1 MKIIYKT
8 NAIERNMESKFTLKY
23 ERKREDIKK
32 LLLELKQGTKLKS
45 IFHLETVTTSISNLL
60 SNEGFIDDSKNLT
73 AIGEKF
79 IKKPYMSE
87 EETGIYS
94 LNEVSFDLDKE
105 KLQLAYAFERTLS
118 NIKANQVPINI
129 NNLIKSNEFT
139 IGNQEDLNLV
149 DLNFVDQEKK
159 GYVVKEQQVPI
170 IFDLS
175 DSSYQVNQGRSLKM
189 GSTLKSKALNHAK
202 RILESNPYGRFD
214 LDTYKLY
221 VKSLKEF
228 SDKEI
233 VQGRLYN
240 YGMSGLEIADL
251 RFAIE
256 DIETAITYAYK
267 YMYHMLK
274 GQMIYSFKEMDEIF
288 QNELLSSDIFT
299 EEVKVIKDILNF
311 KYSMNGFKSNLST
324 NEFDNLSY
332 KLRILDEFLD
342 VKVVD
347 NEFTNAEDYDE
358 IVDKFKSLYPGS
370 EVKHLYM
377 VMGYPF
383 AKNSKT
389 RTYVMAET
397 FLQEYSNITIV
408 SKGINYGRDAD
419 LEKSIIDLGVQVK
432 DVRRIGEHFHDR
444 YVIFELNNNTYEA
457 FLVTCELGQY
467 FNIKTHEAT
476 GSIIKINISD
486 LKKDNTNLISM
497 IKE

>member
-1 MKIIYKT
+1 
-8 NAIERNMESKFTLKY
+8 
-23 ERKREDIKK
+23 
-32 LLLELKQGTKLKS
+32 
-45 IFHLETVTTSISNLL
+45 
-60 SNEGFIDDSKNLT
+60 
-73 AIGEKF
+73 
-79 IKKPYMSE
+79 MSE

-94 LNEVSFDLDKE
+94 LKEVSFDLDRE

-299 EEVKVIKDILNF
+299 EEVKEK
-311 KYSMNGFKSNLST
+311 
-324 NEFDNLSY
+324 
-332 KLRILDEFLD
+332 RIF
-342 VKVVD
+342 
-347 NEFTNAEDYDE
+347 
-358 IVDKFKSLYPGS
+358 
-370 EVKHLYM
+370 
-377 VMGYPF
+377 
-383 AKNSKT
+383 
-389 RTYVMAET
+389 
-397 FLQEYSNITIV
+397 
-408 SKGINYGRDAD
+408 
-419 LEKSIIDLGVQVK
+419 
-432 DVRRIGEHFHDR
+432 
-444 YVIFELNNNTYEA
+444 
-457 FLVTCELGQY
+457 
-467 FNIKTHEAT
+467 
-476 GSIIKINISD
+476 
-486 LKKDNTNLISM
+486 
-497 IKE
+497 

>member
-1 MKIIYKT
+1 
-8 NAIERNMESKFTLKY
+8 
-23 ERKREDIKK
+23 
-32 LLLELKQGTKLKS
+32 
-45 IFHLETVTTSISNLL
+45 
-60 SNEGFIDDSKNLT
+60 
-73 AIGEKF
+73 
-79 IKKPYMSE
+79 
-87 EETGIYS
+87 
-94 LNEVSFDLDKE
+94 
-105 KLQLAYAFERTLS
+105 
-118 NIKANQVPINI
+118 
-129 NNLIKSNEFT
+129 
-139 IGNQEDLNLV
+139 
-149 DLNFVDQEKK
+149 
-159 GYVVKEQQVPI
+159 
-170 IFDLS
+170 
-175 DSSYQVNQGRSLKM
+175 
-189 GSTLKSKALNHAK
+189 
-202 RILESNPYGRFD
+202 
-214 LDTYKLY
+214 
-221 VKSLKEF
+221 
-228 SDKEI
+228 
-233 VQGRLYN
+233 
-240 YGMSGLEIADL
+240 
-251 RFAIE
+251 
-256 DIETAITYAYK
+256 
-267 YMYHMLK
+267 
-274 GQMIYSFKEMDEIF
+274 
-288 QNELLSSDIFT
+288 
-299 EEVKVIKDILNF
+299 
-311 KYSMNGFKSNLST
+311 MNGFKSNLST

-408 SKGINYGRDAD
+408 SKGINYGRDDD

-476 GSIIKINISD
+476 GSIMKINISD